1 MANDLTCKVA
11 SSTMYLTVP
20 KLKQRAINQQ
30 LTRLTELCGGVTE
43 HDARGA
49 WCDPSG
55 AWWIEDVIQYEWR
68 VFGTNL
74 QLATA
79 TILHMDCVEALLNTG
94 ERAVMAGNK
103 LYTRRTA

>member
-11 SSTMYLTVP
+11 AATMYLTVP

-30 LTRLTELCGGVTE
+30 LTLLTELCGGVTE
-43 HDARGA
+43 YDARGD
-49 WCDPSG
+49 WCDRSG
-55 AWWIEDVIQYEWR
+55 TWWGEDVIQYEWR
-68 VFGTNL
+68 VFGINP

-79 TILHMDCVEALLNTG
+79 ITLHMDCVAALLDSG

-103 LYTRRTA
+103 LFSRRTT